1 MSGRFTTPRETLLP
15 VLAAVKDVIERR
27 NTIPVLSNLML
38 SVTSD
43 SMRLT
48 GTNLDIEASASVE
61 GQGSE
66 AATTTLPGAMLHD
79 VVRKLPEAADV
90 EITFDE
96 QTATIKAGRSRFS
109 LPVLPASDFPIMS
122 GHEFGH
128 RFALPAK
135 ELATALATVAFAIST
150 EETRYYLNGIFWHL
164 DGEGLAM
171 VATDGHRLAKARL
184 ATPEGAEGMPA
195 VILPRRVVDLLSKR
209 LPDAKDGTIAIELS
223 ETKIAFDIAGL
234 SVIAKL
240 IDGNYPDYMRVVP
253 TGNANLFRFS
263 KPSLKEALDRVSTV
277 LAGSSGQGNGVKL
290 GWNTG
295 PTNQLT
301 LDALNREHLGSANEA
316 IDIDP
321 LDSAQVEIGFNGR
334 YCQDMLNAAP
344 GDMMLAELGDAGSPA
359 LFRPE
364 GQAMPLFVLMP
375 MRV

>member
-1 MSGRFTTPRETLLP
+1 MAGRFTTSRETLLP
-15 VLAAVKDVIERR
+15 VLSAVKDVIERR

-38 SVTSD
+38 SIDSE

-90 EITFDE
+90 EIAFDD

-122 GHEFGH
+122 GREFGH
-128 RFALPAK
+128 RFTLPAK
-135 ELATALATVAFAIST
+135 ELAAALATVAFAIST

-184 ATPEGAEGMPA
+184 DTPDGAEGMPA
-195 VILPRRVVDLLSKR
+195 VIIPRRMVDLLAKR
-209 LPDAKDGTIAIELS
+209 LPDAKDGTVAIELS
-223 ETKIAFDIAGL
+223 QTKIAFDIAGM
-234 SVIAKL
+234 SVISKL

-253 TGNANLFRFS
+253 TGNANQFRFN
-263 KPSLKEALDRVSTV
+263 KPALKDALDRVSTV
-277 LAGSSGQGNGVKL
+277 LDRGNGVKL

-295 PTNQLT
+295 TANQLA
-301 LDALNREHLGSANEA
+301 LDALNKDHLGSANEA
-316 IDIDP
+316 IDIEP
-321 LDSAQVEIGFNGR
+321 LSGEQVEIGFNNR

-344 GDMMLAELGDAGSPA
+344 GDMMLAELGDAGAPA